1 MEYNLA
7 NESNY
12 AKETVQKHRE
22 NYRQRENRKKWKHN
36 DALKKKGLELP
47 STSQSQSRPSISMT
61 QEEVEIAD
69 WLESKKQAP
78 TSLSDGPIGKPNPN
92 AFFTHP
98 YICDICKA
106 MFETEAVCL
115 THIENDH

>member
-1 MEYNLA
+1 
-7 NESNY
+7 
-12 AKETVQKHRE
+12 
-22 NYRQRENRKKWKHN
+22 
-36 DALKKKGLELP
+36 
-47 STSQSQSRPSISMT
+47 MT
-61 QEEVEIAD
+61 QEEVDLAA

-106 MFETEAVCL
+106 MFETEAEAI
-115 THIENDH
+115 THIKMDHEEPEPVDLCAFDDACQQ